1 MGLARMRGKSVVVS
15 GAALGIGR
23 ATARK
28 FAEEGAS
35 LVIQDIQ
42 EAPLR
47 AFRDE
52 LRQGGA
58 PVEAVVGDVA
68 QDKDCQAMI
77 RAAVEAFGRVDVV
90 VANAGIIELGD
101 ALESTAASW
110 DKIMAIDGRG
120 MFLTC
125 KYAMPPC
132 LRQVAARLFA
142 SLPFPGWL
150 GRNDKRLMARPSLWP
165 PAWSS
170 IWQSSGPTGGSES
183 MGSLPGRSR
192 LSASSVSPTNRVVP
206 STWRLFGKAI
216 PWAGLANLRK
226 WPTRFFFWPR
236 RKHRSLRG
244 PFSRS
249 MAAIW
254 LNKHTSLARSC
265 PIICEKA

>member
-42 EAPLR
+42 EAPLL
-47 AFRDE
+47 AFCDE
-52 LRQGGA
+52 LRQAGA

-125 KYAMPPC
+125 KYAIAAMLETGGGAIVC
-132 LRQVAARLFA
+132 LSSISGV
-142 SLPFPGWL
+142 GWAETTS
-150 GRNDKRLMARPSLWP
+150 DLWP
-165 PAWSS
+165 GQVCGHRPGQAF
-170 IWQSSGPTGGSES
+170 GSRVGRPGDPS
-183 MGSLPGRSR
+183 QWGRSR
-192 LSASSVSPTNRVVP
+192 DDQD
-206 STWRLFGKAI
+206 
-216 PWAGLANLRK
+216 
-226 WPTRFFFWPR
+226 
-236 RKHRSLRG
+236 
-244 PFSRS
+244 
-249 MAAIW
+249 
-254 LNKHTSLARSC
+254 
-265 PIICEKA
+265 